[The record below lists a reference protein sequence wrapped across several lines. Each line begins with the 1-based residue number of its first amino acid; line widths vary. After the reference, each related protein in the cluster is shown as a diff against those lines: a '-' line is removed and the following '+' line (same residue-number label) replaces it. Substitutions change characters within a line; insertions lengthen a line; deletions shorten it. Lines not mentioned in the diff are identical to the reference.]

1 MEMVMLK
8 RNKVV
13 LVGAGGVGSSFAY
26 ALTIDNSLVHELV
39 IIDVAQDKAKGEVMD
54 LNHGQMFL
62 KKNIKIEFGS
72 YDDCSDAD
80 IVVITAGLNQKP
92 GETRLDLVG
101 KNTKIFKEIV
111 TSIVSSGFDGIFVIA
126 SNPVDIMTY
135 VTMKYSNFP
144 TCKVIGTGTTLDTSR
159 LRYFLAE
166 RLNVNTQNIHSYI
179 MGEHG
184 DSSFAT
190 WDETKIAM
198 KSLSEYIADG
208 TILESE
214 LDEIHNNVVNAAY
227 EVIKLKGST
236 YYAIGLG
243 IKRIVNAIIGD
254 QNLILPISSYINGQ
268 YGDSIKDIYIG
279 APAVVCKD
287 GVKEVLDFKI
297 SERELKKF
305 QISAN
310 QLKSYLD
317 KIEF

>member
-1 MEMVMLK
+1 MLK
-8 RNKVV
+8 LNKVV

-39 IIDVAQDKAKGEVMD
+39 IIDVAQNKAKGEVMD

-62 KKNIKIEFGS
+62 EKNIKIRFGN
-72 YDDCSDAD
+72 YNDCSDAD

-92 GETRLDLVG
+92 GETRLDLVD
-101 KNTKIFKEIV
+101 KNTRIFKEIV
-111 TSIVSSGFDGIFVIA
+111 TSVVSSGFRGIFVIA

-144 TCKVIGTGTTLDTSR
+144 THKVIGTGTTLDTSR
-159 LRYFLAE
+159 LRYFLAD
-166 RLNVNTQNIHSYI
+166 RLDVNTQNVHSYI

-198 KSLSEYIADG
+198 KPLSEYIAEG
-208 TILESE
+208 KIREEE
-214 LDEIHNNVVNAAY
+214 LDKIYKNVVNAAY
-227 EVIKLKGST
+227 EVIKLKGAT

-243 IKRIVNAIIGD
+243 IKKIVNAIISD

-268 YGDSIKDIYIG
+268 YSNSIKDIYIG
-279 APAVVCKD
+279 APSIIYKD

-297 SERELKKF
+297 SDREIEKF
-305 QISAN
+305 KASAN
-310 QLKSYLD
+310 RLKSYID

>member
-1 MEMVMLK
+1 MLK
-8 RNKVV
+8 CNKVV

-62 KKNIKIEFGS
+62 EKNIKIKYGT
-72 YDDCSDAD
+72 YGDCSDAD

-101 KNTKIFKEIV
+101 KNTKIFKDIV
-111 TSIVSSGFDGIFVIA
+111 TSVVSSGFSGIFVVA

-144 TCKVIGTGTTLDTSR
+144 MHRVIGTGTTLDTSR
-159 LRYFLAE
+159 LRYFLSE
-166 RLNVNTQNIHSYI
+166 HFNVNTQNVHSYI

-190 WDETKIAM
+190 WDETKVAM
-198 KSLSEYIADG
+198 KPLSEYITEG
-208 TILESE
+208 KIREEE
-214 LDEIHNNVVNAAY
+214 LDEMHRRVVNAAY
-227 EVIKLKGST
+227 EVIKLKGAT

-243 IKRIVNAIIGD
+243 IKNIVNAIVSD

-268 YGDSIKDIYIG
+268 YGGSVKDIYIG
-279 APAVVCKD
+279 APSIICKE

-297 SERELKKF
+297 SDREFEKF
-305 QISAN
+305 RASAN
-310 QLKSYLD
+310 QLRSYID

>member
-1 MEMVMLK
+1 MLK
-8 RNKVV
+8 LNKVV

-39 IIDVAQDKAKGEVMD
+39 IIDVAQNKAKGEVMD

-62 KKNIKIEFGS
+62 EKNIKIRFGS
-72 YDDCSDAD
+72 YNDCSDAD

-101 KNTKIFKEIV
+101 NNTKIFKEIV
-111 TSIVSSGFDGIFVIA
+111 TSVVSSGFSGIFVIA

-144 TCKVIGTGTTLDTSR
+144 THKVIGTGTTLDTSR
-159 LRYFLAE
+159 LRYFLAD
-166 RLNVNTQNIHSYI
+166 RLDVNTQNVHSYI

-198 KSLSEYIADG
+198 KPLSEYISEG
-208 TILESE
+208 KIREEE
-214 LDEIHNNVVNAAY
+214 LDEIYKNVVNAAY
-227 EVIKLKGST
+227 EVIKLKGAT

-243 IKRIVNAIIGD
+243 IKRIVNAIISD

-268 YGDSIKDIYIG
+268 YSNSIKDIYIG
-279 APAVVCKD
+279 APSIVYKD

-297 SERELKKF
+297 SDREIEKF
-305 QISAN
+305 KASAN
-310 QLKSYLD
+310 RLKSYID

>member
-1 MEMVMLK
+1 MLK
-8 RNKVV
+8 CNKVV

-62 KKNIKIEFGS
+62 GKNIKINFGT
-72 YDDCSDAD
+72 YQDCSDAD
-80 IVVITAGLNQKP
+80 IVVITAGLNQKV
-92 GETRLDLVG
+92 GETRLDLVS

-111 TSIVSSGFDGIFVIA
+111 TSIFSSGFSGIFVVA

-135 VTMKYSNFP
+135 VTMKYSGFP
-144 TCKVIGTGTTLDTSR
+144 VHRVIGTGTTLDTSR

-166 RLNVNTQNIHSYI
+166 RFGVNTQNVHSYV

-184 DSSFAT
+184 DSSFVT

-198 KSLSEYIADG
+198 KPLSEYISEG
-208 TILESE
+208 KIREEE
-214 LDEIHNNVVNAAY
+214 LDEIHSRVVNAAY
-227 EVIKLKGST
+227 EVIKLKGAT

-243 IKRIVNAIIGD
+243 IKNIVNAIISD

-268 YGDSIKDIYIG
+268 YGGVGRGIYVG
-279 APAVVCKD
+279 APSVISKG
-287 GVKEVLDFKI
+287 GVRETLDFDI
-297 SERELKKF
+297 SDREIEKLKA
-305 QISAN
+305 STN
-310 QLKSYLD
+310 QLKSYID

>member
-1 MEMVMLK
+1 MLK
-8 RNKVV
+8 CNKVV

-39 IIDVAQDKAKGEVMD
+39 IIDVAKDKAKGEVMD

-62 KKNIKIEFGS
+62 GKNIKISFGT
-72 YDDCSDAD
+72 YQDCSDAD
-80 IVVITAGLNQKP
+80 IVVITAGLNQKV

-111 TSIVSSGFDGIFVIA
+111 TSIVSSGFSGIFVIA

-135 VTMKYSNFP
+135 VTMKYSGFLVHR
-144 TCKVIGTGTTLDTSR
+144 VIGTGTTLDTSR

-166 RLNVNTQNIHSYI
+166 RFKVNTQNVHSYV

-184 DSSFAT
+184 DSSFVT

-198 KSLSEYIADG
+198 KPLSEYLNEGKIGEED
-208 TILESE
+208 
-214 LDEIHNNVVNAAY
+214 LDEIHARVVNAAY
-227 EVIKLKGST
+227 EVIKLKGAT

-243 IKRIVNAIIGD
+243 IKNIVNAIISD

-268 YGDSIKDIYIG
+268 YKGVAQDIYVG
-279 APAVVCKD
+279 APSVICKE
-287 GVKEVLDFKI
+287 GVKETLDFNI
-297 SERELKKF
+297 SDREIEKLKA
-305 QISAN
+305 SAE
-310 QLKSYLD
+310 QLRGYID

>member
-1 MEMVMLK
+1 MLK
-8 RNKVV
+8 CNKVV
-13 LVGAGGVGSSFAY
+13 LVGSGGVGSSFAY

-39 IIDVAQDKAKGEVMD
+39 IIDVAKDKAKGEVMD

-62 KKNIKIEFGS
+62 EKNIKIKYGT
-72 YDDCSDAD
+72 YVDCSDAD

-101 KNTKIFKEIV
+101 KNTKIFKDIV
-111 TSIVSSGFDGIFVIA
+111 TSVVSSGFSGIFVVA

-144 TCKVIGTGTTLDTSR
+144 IHRVIGTGTTLDTSR
-159 LRYFLAE
+159 LRYFLSE
-166 RLNVNTQNIHSYI
+166 HFYVNTQNIHSYI

-198 KSLSEYIADG
+198 KPLSEYINEKK
-208 TILESE
+208 IKEEE
-214 LDEIHNNVVNAAY
+214 LIEIHSRVVNAAY
-227 EVIKLKGST
+227 EVIKLKGAT

-243 IKRIVNAIIGD
+243 IKNIVNAIISD

-268 YGDSIKDIYIG
+268 YGGFIKDIYIG
-279 APAVVCKD
+279 APSIICKD
-287 GVKEVLDFKI
+287 GVKEVIDFKI
-297 SERELKKF
+297 SDRELEKF
-305 QISAN
+305 KTSAN
-310 QLKSYLD
+310 QLKSYID

>member
-1 MEMVMLK
+1 MLK

-26 ALTIDNSLVHELV
+26 ALTIDNSLVHELI
-39 IIDVAQDKAKGEVMD
+39 IIDLAQDKAKGEVMD

-62 KKNIKIEFGS
+62 EKNIKIEFGN

-111 TSIVSSGFDGIFVIA
+111 TSVVSSGFSGIFVIA

-144 TCKVIGTGTTLDTSR
+144 THKVIGTGTTLDTSR

-166 RLNVNTQNIHSYI
+166 RFNVNTQNIHSYI

-198 KSLSEYIADG
+198 KSLSEYLAEGKVSDA
-208 TILESE
+208 E
-214 LDEIHNNVVNAAY
+214 LDEMHKNVVNAAY
-227 EVIKLKGST
+227 EVIKLKGAT

-243 IKRIVNAIIGD
+243 IKKIVNAIISD

-268 YGDSIKDIYIG
+268 YGNFVKDIYIG
-279 APAVVCKD
+279 APSVVCKD
-287 GVKEVLDFKI
+287 GIKEVLDFTISDRELEKFKI
-297 SERELKKF
+297 SA
-305 QISAN
+305 S
-310 QLKSYLD
+310 QLKSYID

>member
-1 MEMVMLK
+1 MLK
-8 RNKVV
+8 LNKVV

-39 IIDVAQDKAKGEVMD
+39 IIDVAQNKAKGEVMD

-62 KKNIKIEFGS
+62 EKNIKIRFGS
-72 YDDCSDAD
+72 YNDCSDAD

-111 TSIVSSGFDGIFVIA
+111 TSVISSGFSGIFVIA

-144 TCKVIGTGTTLDTSR
+144 THKVIGTGTTLDTSR

-166 RLNVNTQNIHSYI
+166 RLDVNTQNVHSYI

-198 KSLSEYIADG
+198 KPLSEYIAEG
-208 TILESE
+208 KIREEE
-214 LDEIHNNVVNAAY
+214 LDEIYKNVVNAAY
-227 EVIKLKGST
+227 EVIKLKGAT

-243 IKRIVNAIIGD
+243 IKRIVNAIISD

-268 YGDSIKDIYIG
+268 YSNSIKDVYIG
-279 APAVVCKD
+279 APSIVYKD

-297 SERELKKF
+297 SDREIEKF
-305 QISAN
+305 KASAN
-310 QLKSYLD
+310 QLKSYID

>member
-1 MEMVMLK
+1 MLK
-8 RNKVV
+8 LNKVV

-39 IIDVAQDKAKGEVMD
+39 IIDVAQNKAKGEVMD

-62 KKNIKIEFGS
+62 EKNIKIRFGS
-72 YDDCSDAD
+72 YNDCSDAD
-80 IVVITAGLNQKP
+80 IIVITAGLNQKP

-101 KNTKIFKEIV
+101 KNTKIFKDIV
-111 TSIVSSGFDGIFVIA
+111 TSVVSSGFSGIFVIA

-144 TCKVIGTGTTLDTSR
+144 THKVIGTGTILDTSR

-166 RLNVNTQNIHSYI
+166 RLDVNTQNIHSYI

-198 KSLSEYIADG
+198 KPLSEYIAEG
-208 TILESE
+208 KIREEE
-214 LDEIHNNVVNAAY
+214 LDEIYKNVVNAAY
-227 EVIKLKGST
+227 EVIKLKGAT

-243 IKRIVNAIIGD
+243 IKRIVNAIISD

-268 YGDSIKDIYIG
+268 YSNSIKDVYIG
-279 APAVVCKD
+279 APSIVCKD

-297 SERELKKF
+297 SDREIEKF
-305 QISAN
+305 KASAN
-310 QLKSYLD
+310 QLKSYID